1 MEPKMEQQQWK
12 QRAAAAVILF
22 MLLAGAAAT
31 MTGLDVRAELPAA
44 YSAEEQYAH
53 SRDAVVYL
61 RVLREDGSLK
71 ATGTG
76 TVLTAEGL
84 AATAYHVVQDA
95 ERIEAVFLDGRVL
108 APVEVEAHDAQTDA
122 AILRLPAPTEGGV
135 YDALPLRGPA
145 VRYGE
150 RVAAVGYP
158 LAYTPIITEGIV
170 NSPEAAVN
178 GRNRILTSAQIASG
192 MSGGPLLDAHGR
204 VAGIVSGSLRTI
216 NNVHLVI
223 AADDIRA
230 LLPEDSLP
238 VEAL

>member
-22 MLLAGAAAT
+22 MLLAGAAST
-31 MTGLDVRAELPAA
+31 LTGLDVRAELPAT
-44 YSAEEQYAH
+44 YSAEEQFAH

-76 TVLTAEGL
+76 TVLTSEGL

-122 AILRLPAPTEGGV
+122 AILRLPAPAEGV
-135 YDALPLRGPA
+135 YDALPLREPA

-150 RVAAVGYP
+150 RVAAIGYP

-170 NSPEAAVN
+170 NSPAAAVN
-178 GRNRILTSAQIASG
+178 GRSRILTSAQIASG
-192 MSGGPLLDAHGR
+192 MSGGPLLDAFGR

-230 LLPEDSLP
+230 LLPEDSLS
-238 VEAL
+238 AKTQ